1 MIVEEMTQVKTLDFL
16 SIYQVGM
23 IEKGSILVN
32 LGNSSKKNFTNFPL
46 KRYELL
52 FPFLRK
58 CVKLEFI
65 FSFYFNN
72 EQLIRYIIRQKD
84 GFFVRT
90 KNPDHIV
97 ILHFF
102 HNSFPF

>member
-1 MIVEEMTQVKTLDFL
+1 MIVEEMTQVETLDFL

-23 IEKGSILVN
+23 IEKGIILVN
-32 LGNSSKKNFTNFPL
+32 LGNSSKKNFTDFPL

-72 EQLIRYIIRQKD
+72 EQLIRYIIRPKD
-84 GFFVRT
+84 GFVIGT
-90 KNPDHIV
+90 ENPDDIV
-97 ILHFF
+97 VLHFF
-102 HNSFPF
+102 QNLFPF